1 MEVQDWAQLTSNAV
15 SDALANV
22 INYIPSF
29 LAAALVVVIGV
40 IVAWAV
46 KYVIVKGLSYIK
58 LKKYTDA
65 VGLGKI
71 FTEKVE
77 FASLLGDLAKWTIII
92 VFLIPAFEILN
103 LTQINQVILG
113 IVDYIPSVIV
123 AVVAIV
129 VGSVIADLA
138 SRVVR
143 SSAATIGSENADI
156 AADVTRWAII
166 IFVIL
171 GALQQLN
178 ILPELIS
185 TITIG
190 AVAFFVIAGG
200 MAFGLGGKDAA
211 ADVIVAFRKRLPKE
225 KK

>member
-1 MEVQDWAQLTSNAV
+1 MVQDWATLTSNAV
-15 SDALANV
+15 SSALTNV
-22 INYIPSF
+22 IGFIPNF
-29 LAAALVVVIGV
+29 LAAVLVVLVGV

-46 KYVIVKGLSYIK
+46 KYVIVKGLSFVK

-71 FTEKVE
+71 FTEKIE
-77 FASLLGDLAKWTIII
+77 FVSLLGDLAKWTIII
-92 VFLIPAFEILN
+92 VFLIPAFQILN
-103 LTQINQVILG
+103 LTQINEVILG

-129 VGSVIADLA
+129 VGSVIADLV

-156 AADVTRWAII
+156 AADVTKWAII
-166 IFVIL
+166 VFVIL

-178 ILPELIS
+178 ILPQLIS

-200 MAFGLGGKDAA
+200 VAYGLGGKEAA
-211 ADVIVAFRKRLPKE
+211 ADSISAFRKKFPA

>member
-15 SDALANV
+15 SEALANV

-46 KYVIVKGLSYIK
+46 KYVIVKGLSFVK

-71 FTEKVE
+71 FTEKIE
-77 FASLLGDLAKWTIII
+77 FVSLLGDLAKWTIII
-92 VFLIPAFEILN
+92 VFLIPAFQILN
-103 LTQINQVILG
+103 LTQINEVILG

-129 VGSVIADLA
+129 VGSVIADLV

-156 AADVTRWAII
+156 AADVTKWAII
-166 IFVIL
+166 VFVIL

-178 ILPELIS
+178 ILPQLIS

-200 MAFGLGGKDAA
+200 VAYGLGGKEAA
-211 ADVIVAFRKRLPKE
+211 ADSISAFRKKFPA